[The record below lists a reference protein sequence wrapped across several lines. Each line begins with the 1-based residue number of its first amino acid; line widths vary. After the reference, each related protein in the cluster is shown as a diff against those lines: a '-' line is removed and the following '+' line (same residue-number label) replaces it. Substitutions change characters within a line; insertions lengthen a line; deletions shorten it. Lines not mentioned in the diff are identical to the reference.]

1 MKDLKSFL
9 ATACI
14 VAAVTSS
21 FAMPAD
27 AQNRVRVLG
36 GFTGLLQSDKME
48 RPFFET
54 LGQKMDNAF
63 TVEYRGINEVGLK
76 GFDAIRQ
83 LESGLFQFLA
93 MPSGY
98 VSGDAPF
105 FMGMDL
111 PGVTPAIENARRAV
125 DAYRPLVDEQLQ
137 KRYNGKLLGMWPY
150 PANILFCKGP
160 ISGLDDLKGKKVRIY
175 SAPLAALFESF
186 GATGVTLSY
195 SEIYQSLQR
204 GLVDCAITGSLPG
217 YGSKFYEVSDHLY
230 PLPII
235 WAIQMHVVNN
245 DFWKGL
251 KPDQQTKMAGL
262 FKGLEN
268 DMWSVAD
275 KSNGEGVACNTGTG
289 PCIHG
294 EPAKMKLVPVKD
306 ADMQR
311 LADAA
316 RKVVL
321 PAWTKECTASLK
333 ECVSLWNA
341 SIGKVVGYNAE

>member
-1 MKDLKSFL
+1 MPTLRSIL
-9 ATACI
+9 A
-14 VAAVTSS
+14 AASLAALILPFGSS
-21 FAMPAD
+21 AE
-27 AQNRVRVLG
+27 AQPKARVLG
-36 GFTGLLQSDKME
+36 GFTGLLQSDKIE
-48 RPFFET
+48 RPFFEG

-63 TVEYRGINEVGLK
+63 TVEYRAINELGLK

-83 LESGLFQFLA
+83 LETGLFQFLA

-111 PGVTPAIENARRAV
+111 PGVTPLIEDARKAV
-125 DAYRPLVDEQLQ
+125 NAYRPLVDEQLQ

-160 ISGLDDLKGKKVRIY
+160 ITGLDDLKGKKIRIY

-186 GATGVTLSY
+186 GAIGVTLSY

-217 YGSKFYEVSDHLY
+217 YSSKFHEVSDHLY

-235 WAIQMHVVNN
+235 WAVQMHVVNN
-245 DFWKGL
+245 DFWKRL
-251 KPDQQTKMAGL
+251 KPDQQTKLAGL
-262 FKGLEN
+262 FKNLE
-268 DMWSVAD
+268 DEMWTVAD
-275 KSNGEGVACNTGTG
+275 KSNGEGVVCNTNTG
-289 PCIHG
+289 PCLHG
-294 EPAKMKLVPVKD
+294 EPAKMKLVPVTA
-306 ADMQR
+306 ADSKR
-311 LADAA
+311 LSEAA

-321 PAWTKECTASLK
+321 PSWTKECTASMK
-333 ECVSLWNA
+333 ECVPMWNA